1 MAFFEIDDLVIDS
14 GNIPDIEIDGLQI
27 SEVARRTLY
36 FARDWIRGT
45 EVFMQNSSGST
56 GTPKTIPVY
65 RKHMESSAWRTLE
78 ALKIQQGDR
87 ALLCLDPAY
96 IAGKMMIVRAL
107 VGRLRLQCIDPQ
119 ANPLAYEKLIN
130 PMHFAALVPLQM
142 AEYLQHQEKSPLD
155 TSQVKAIILGGG
167 KVNAFI
173 KEKLR
178 DNAMPVYQTFGM
190 TETVSHIA
198 LQKISGLD
206 AQKYF
211 HCLDGVEIQKDED
224 GCLMIRADVTGNEW
238 LKTNDLIDLH
248 DPERFTW
255 LGRKDN
261 IINSGGIKVIPEYIE
276 SILEQHRNEAFRNNL
291 FVEMLEDFRWGESV
305 GLFVEG
311 SPDQELIYKMLDES
325 RNFLKKAEM
334 PKKICICKRFAYTR
348 NEKIQRKE
356 TVSTWLKNSLS
367 QPQYYYSL
375 PVQRR
380 NQKHN

>member
-1 MAFFEIDDLVIDS
+1 MAFFEIDGLVIESD
-14 GNIPDIEIDGLQI
+14 NIPDIEIDGLQI

-36 FARDWIRGT
+36 FASEWIRGA
-45 EVFMQNSSGST
+45 EVFLQNSSGST

-65 RKHMESSAWRTLE
+65 RKHMESSARRTLE

-107 VGRLRLQCIDPQ
+107 VGGLRLQCINPQ
-119 ANPLAYEKLIN
+119 ANPLAYEKLIS

-142 AEYLQHQEKSPLD
+142 AEYLQNQEKSTLD
-155 TSQVKAIILGGG
+155 TSQLKAIILGGG
-167 KVNAFI
+167 KVNTYL
-173 KEKLR
+173 KNKLR
-178 DNAMPVYQTFGM
+178 AITMPVFQTFGM

-206 AQKYF
+206 AEDCFYS
-211 HCLDGVEIQKDED
+211 LPGVEIQKDED
-224 GCLMIRADVTGNEW
+224 GCLMIRADVTGNKW

-248 DPERFTW
+248 GPGRFTW

-276 SILEQHRNEAFRNNL
+276 SILEQHRNEAFANNL
-291 FVEMLEDFRWGESV
+291 FVEKLEDFRWGESV
-305 GLFVEG
+305 CLFIEG
-311 SPDQELIYKMLDES
+311 KPDQDLLETMLEVS
-325 RNFLKKAEM
+325 RNFLNKAEL
-334 PKKICICKRFAYTR
+334 PKKICICKHFAYTP
-348 NEKIQRKE
+348 NGKIQRKE
-356 TVSTWLKNSLS
+356 TVSTWLKKSLS

-375 PVQRR
+375 PVQRK
-380 NQKHN
+380 N